1 MQKAAQEDSPF
12 MQRRS
17 SISIEKLRRSS
28 LSHAGNFNYIKIKKN
43 EFLPGTL
50 APAGASMGGGRTRC
64 LPLEVSAEQQIPQIF
79 VLIITNPSKGACGAA
94 PEG

>member
-1 MQKAAQEDSPF
+1 

-50 APAGASMGGGRTRC
+50 APAGASMGGAG
-64 LPLEVSAEQQIPQIF
+64 P
-79 VLIITNPSKGACGAA
+79 GASHLKSLLSNKF
-94 PEG
+94 PRYLF